1 MSAVCEECHSYKV
14 FGEKCWFFW
23 GSKKS
28 CSQFRGQPL
37 EEPKFRSV
45 DVPLSMLR

>member
-23 GSKKS
+23 NSKKS
-28 CSQFRGQPL
+28 CSQFRGQPM
-37 EEPKFRSV
+37 EEPRFRSI